1 MNGAGSVG
9 RSRQECGE
17 GAAAARGSF
26 VRAPWRRA
34 AGEAGSGQIVR
45 VAVLVL
51 VAAAV
56 VVIVLAAATAGLVLV
71 AMLLLV
77 RVAVAV
83 LLLFPRDGG
92 AERGEVLL
100 EEGEVRRVQQV
111 RLRLDELDELLELL
125 DFGGLHRLRGC
136 RVPSK
141 GYHFDDV

>member
-51 VAAAV
+51 VAAV
-56 VVIVLAAATAGLVLV
+56 PVLMLLAAAATGRVL
-71 AMLLLV
+71 M
-77 RVAVAV
+77 AV
-83 LLLFPRDGG
+83 LLLVLVLSRSRPR
-92 AERGEVLL
+92 R
-100 EEGEVRRVQQV
+100 
-111 RLRLDELDELLELL
+111 
-125 DFGGLHRLRGC
+125 
-136 RVPSK
+136 
-141 GYHFDDV
+141 